1 MTIPP
6 PPAPAPPPA
15 PGPPPMPH
23 APGPAPIPAPV
34 PAPAPGPP
42 PAPGAGSGRLT
53 GLTPAAPKAKTTAD
67 RPAAAQQLA
76 GPFLREYRPEWPYR
90 HPSAQVATV
99 LYYRGRPT
107 QTVHPD
113 GGVRFLLRWWFPR
126 PYTAFE
132 LQLGWHTVS
141 FTAELPAAENGRT
154 FPAEVDVRWQVS
166 NPQLVARS
174 QVTDVAALLVPE
186 LEQRLRDVSRGYSI
200 NSAEEVRDAVRAE
213 LRTQPLG
220 SQFGLDLD
228 VFVTISVD
236 RLIQD
241 HGKSMGRVL
250 HQTDLER
257 LKHGLRDLRD
267 DNKRELIR
275 KWAADFQEA
284 VASGDHALMAQ
295 MMARNP
301 KDLAEIRQMFRKEQ
315 RKERQDGMELMS
327 RLIDGGL
334 LERWELGDQAM
345 VVVEFLRSG
354 TRHVTSDSL
363 PQLTGGGTGTGP
375 SLYWQAAGDDGGEAA
390 EAPEAPEAPE
400 PPEGTEGTD

>member
-1 MTIPP
+1 M
-6 PPAPAPPPA
+6 
-15 PGPPPMPH
+15 
-23 APGPAPIPAPV
+23 
-34 PAPAPGPP
+34 
-42 PAPGAGSGRLT
+42 
-53 GLTPAAPKAKTTAD
+53 
-67 RPAAAQQLA
+67 A
-76 GPFLREYRPEWPYR
+76 GPFLREYRPEWPYK

-141 FTAELPAAENGRT
+141 FKAELPAAESGRT

-228 VFVTISVD
+228 VFVTISAD

-241 HGKSMGRVL
+241 HGKSRGRVL

-257 LKHGLRDLRD
+257 LKHRLRHLRDG
-267 DNKRELIR
+267 NKRKLIR
-275 KWAADFQEA
+275 EWANDFQEA
-284 VASGDHALMAQ
+284 VERGDHVLMAQ

-301 KDLAEIRQMFRKEQ
+301 KDVAEIRKMFRKEQ
-315 RKERQDGMELMS
+315 RKEFQDGMELMS

-375 SLYWQAAGDDGGEAA
+375 SLYWQAPAGDDGGEAA
-390 EAPEAPEAPE
+390 EAPERAGPAGPA
-400 PPEGTEGTD
+400 EGTD

>member
-6 PPAPAPPPA
+6 PPVPAPPRA
-15 PGPPPMPH
+15 PGPPPMPA
-23 APGPAPIPAPV
+23 APGPAPA
-34 PAPAPGPP
+34 PP
-42 PAPGAGSGRLT
+42 PPGRLT
-53 GLTPAAPKAKTTAD
+53 GLTPAAPQAKAHPD

-90 HPSAQVATV
+90 HPSAQVVTV

-107 QTVHPD
+107 RTVHPE

-141 FTAELPAAENGRT
+141 FTAELPAEENGRT

-166 NPQLVARS
+166 DPQLVARS

-220 SQFGLDLD
+220 SHFGLDLD

-241 HGKSMGRVL
+241 HGKSMGQVL

-257 LKHGLRDLRD
+257 LKHGLRGLRD

-327 RLIDGGL
+327 RLIEGGL

-375 SLYWQAAGDDGGEAA
+375 TLFWQAAAGDDGGEAA
-390 EAPEAPEAPE
+390 GAPG
-400 PPEGTEGTD
+400 GTEAATGTTESAD

>member
-1 MTIPP
+1 MPIQPP
-6 PPAPAPPPA
+6 PVPAPPPA
-15 PGPPPMPH
+15 PGPPPMPL
-23 APGPAPIPAPV
+23 APGPAPIPGFV
-34 PAPAPGPP
+34 PGPP
-42 PAPGAGSGRLT
+42 PAPGPGAGRLT
-53 GLTPAAPKAKTTAD
+53 GLTPAAPEPKTPAD

-107 QTVHPD
+107 RTVHPD

-154 FPAEVDVRWQVS
+154 FPAEVDVRWQVN
-166 NPQLVARS
+166 NPLLVARS

-257 LKHGLRDLRD
+257 LKHGLRGLRD
-267 DNKRELIR
+267 DNERELIR
-275 KWAADFQEA
+275 KWAAGFQEA
-284 VASGDHALMAQ
+284 VESGDHALMAE

-363 PQLTGGGTGTGP
+363 PQLTGGATGARR
-375 SLYWQAAGDDGGEAA
+375 SLYWEATEGDDGAEAA
-390 EAPEAPEAPE
+390 EAAGAPVAPD
-400 PPEGTEGTD
+400 PPAATD